1 MGSIEKCS
9 FFILIFM
16 SQVIK
21 KLQDGGKVTPKN
33 LQEYNNQKAKLE
45 EEKRKKQLEAD
56 KIGRAHV

>member
-33 LQEYNNQKAKLE
+33 LQEYNNQ
-45 EEKRKKQLEAD
+45 RPN
-56 KIGRAHV
+56 